1 MRNKYFRITIIIF
14 SILLIC
20 NIVIM
25 AHLFSAKSNAHKHI
39 HKENKC
45 FLKSK
50 LDLTEEESI
59 IFDSIKHKYRCKA
72 KQMDC
77 ELKSHQRDLILMIYN
92 DSINSEKKSEIK
104 ERIILLQDSL
114 LEITLQQYY
123 EYKCFLDS
131 SKQAELTDLYME
143 MFGCDYKCHK
153 K

>member
-1 MRNKYFRITIIIF
+1 
-14 SILLIC
+14 
-20 NIVIM
+20 
-25 AHLFSAKSNAHKHI
+25 
-39 HKENKC
+39 
-45 FLKSK
+45 
-50 LDLTEEESI
+50 
-59 IFDSIKHKYRCKA
+59 
-72 KQMDC
+72 MDC